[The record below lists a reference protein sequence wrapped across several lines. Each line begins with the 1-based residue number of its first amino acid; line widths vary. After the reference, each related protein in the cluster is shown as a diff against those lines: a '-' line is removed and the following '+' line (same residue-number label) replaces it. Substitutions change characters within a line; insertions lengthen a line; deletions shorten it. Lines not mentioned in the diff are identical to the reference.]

1 MIRDLNAGVVTLR
14 AKFTLER
21 ATNRGSAVPGGA
33 TSAGAPTGI
42 MTPTPEAGTELGGTP
57 YVGLGAA
64 LAAMNVGLVNSPG
77 LEIGVEAVVLNS

>member
-1 MIRDLNAGVVTLR
+1 MPEMIRDLNAGVVTLR

-42 MTPTPEAGTELGGTP
+42 MTPTPEAGTELGGADMRAALTAVS
-57 YVGLGAA
+57 VGL
-64 LAAMNVGLVNSPG
+64 MNSPG
-77 LEIGVEAVVLNS
+77 LEIGVEAAV